1 VLASADNTGFCEYHK
16 KIVQVLGHPGTVQTQ
31 WQGLETQVFL
41 PNSLCTLGLT
51 THLPQPQIHTYLSR
65 GEEGLLMG
73 ACGGSELTD
82 RPTSGLGYMGLKD
95 KDSSSAL

>member
-1 VLASADNTGFCEYHK
+1 
-16 KIVQVLGHPGTVQTQ
+16 
-31 WQGLETQVFL
+31 
-41 PNSLCTLGLT
+41 
-51 THLPQPQIHTYLSR
+51 
-65 GEEGLLMG
+65 MG